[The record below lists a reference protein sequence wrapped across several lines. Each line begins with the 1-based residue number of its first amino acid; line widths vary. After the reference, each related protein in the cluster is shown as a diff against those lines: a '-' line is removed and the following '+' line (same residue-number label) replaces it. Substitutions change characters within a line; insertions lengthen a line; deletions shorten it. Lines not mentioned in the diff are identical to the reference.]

1 MAQSPAEAPKLH
13 QPGIIS
19 QKRKRGGQ
27 PGNTNALKHG
37 LYLAGCRLR
46 NSTRVEAHI
55 PDINDLIDKL
65 KRSIQIT
72 YEVSQHAGN
81 LAESTEALRSL
92 SMAVT
97 GLIRLI
103 NLTSRSGIST
113 STPGLDEFH
122 PRNLPGFARQI
133 QAVAY
138 RRSRPQGLPGDLLIR
153 FPFAPTFNF

>member
-1 MAQSPAEAPKLH
+1 MSQSQAEAPKLH

-46 NSTRVEAHI
+46 KSALVEAHI
-55 PDINDLIDKL
+55 PDVNELIDKL
-65 KRSIQIT
+65 KRSIQMT
-72 YEVSQHAGN
+72 YEVSLHAGN

-92 SMAVT
+92 SMAVN

-103 NLTSRSGIST
+103 NLTSRSGISAF
-113 STPGLDEFH
+113 TPGIDEFT
-122 PRNLPGFARQI
+122 AETY
-133 QAVAY
+133 QALLAKY
-138 RRSRPQGLPGDLLIR
+138 KQLRKDAADPIKPQG
-153 FPFAPTFNF
+153 FC